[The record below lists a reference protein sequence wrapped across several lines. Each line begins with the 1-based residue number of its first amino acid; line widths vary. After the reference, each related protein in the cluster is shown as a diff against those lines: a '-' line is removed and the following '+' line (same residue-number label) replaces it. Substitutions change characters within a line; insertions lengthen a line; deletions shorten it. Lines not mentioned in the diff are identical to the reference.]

1 MSNAPSSNRKT
12 LLIISG
18 GVEAADAARRA
29 KEMGYHV
36 VVSDRDPE
44 APGFAFADSCLIA
57 DVYSANETAA
67 AAERYSRKIRKI
79 DGVICVAADAPVTA
93 ATVAQRLRLPGLP
106 VHVAELA
113 CDKLAMKKC
122 FLSAGVAA
130 PWFAEVRTPQELQ
143 RIAVERGRDLVI
155 KPVDSRGSRGVQRV
169 AKVEDLAAAFKLA
182 QSHSPSQRVMVEQ
195 YLEGPQVSTESVV
208 IGGRCFTPGF
218 SDRNYEYL
226 ERYAPFF
233 IENGGDL
240 PSHLPPET
248 QDKVRDLVGRAAAA
262 MGITD
267 GTVKGDIV
275 VHKGEPYVIELAARL
290 SGGFFCTREIP
301 LNTGVDFIGAA
312 IKVALGEPVSDNELE
327 PRHFTPVIQR
337 YAFPNAGKVVAV
349 HGAEAARAVP
359 GIAELVITA
368 KPGDVIPP
376 AGDKRPSAAMVLAT
390 GASREAALSAA
401 NDALAL
407 IRIETSVGEADS
419 ASVSASEQRKS

>member
-1 MSNAPSSNRKT
+1 MNSGKT
-12 LLIISG
+12 LLIVSG
-18 GVEAADAARRA
+18 GIEAADAAKRA
-29 KEMGYHV
+29 KEMGHMV
-36 VVSDRDPE
+36 VVSDIDAN

-57 DVYSANETAA
+57 DVYGASETAA
-67 AAERYSRKIRKI
+67 AAERYNRKIRKI

-122 FLSAGVAA
+122 FVSAGVAV
-130 PWFAEVRTPQELQ
+130 PWFAEVRTLQELQ

-169 AKVEDLAAAFKLA
+169 AQVADLAQAFLLA
-182 QSHSPSQRVMVEQ
+182 RSHSPTERVMVEQ
-195 YLEGPQVSTESVV
+195 YLDGPQVSTES
-208 IGGRCFTPGF
+208 IILDGQCFTPGF
-218 SDRNYEYL
+218 SDRNYEFL

-248 QDKVRDLVGRAAAA
+248 QGRVRDLVARAASA
-262 MGITD
+262 MGVTQ

-275 VHKGEPYVIELAARL
+275 IHKGEPYVIELAARL

-312 IKVALGEPVSDNELE
+312 IKVALGESVGEDEL
-327 PRHFTPVIQR
+327 TPKFQHAVVQR
-337 YAFPNAGKVVAV
+337 YAFPKAGKVTAIR
-349 HGAEAARAVP
+349 GEEAARAVP
-359 GIAELVITA
+359 GIAEVVVTA
-368 KPGDVIPP
+368 RLGDVIPP
-376 AGDKRPSAAMVLAT
+376 AGDKRPSAAMVLASGET
-390 GASREAALSAA
+390 REVALAAA
-401 NDALAL
+401 N
-407 IRIETSVGEADS
+407 
-419 ASVSASEQRKS
+419 

>member
-1 MSNAPSSNRKT
+1 MSAAAKT

-18 GVEAADAARRA
+18 GIEAADAARRA
-29 KEMGYHV
+29 KEMGLTV
-36 VVSDRDPE
+36 VVSDRDHE

-57 DVYSANETAA
+57 DVYGSAETAA

-93 ATVAQRLRLPGLP
+93 ALVAQRLRLPGLP

-122 FLSAGVAA
+122 FLSAGVAV

-169 AKVEDLAAAFKLA
+169 ARVEDLAAAFALA
-182 QSHSPSQRVMVEQ
+182 RAHSPSERVMVEQ
-195 YLEGPQVSTESVV
+195 YLEGPQVSTESLIVN
-208 IGGRCFTPGF
+208 GRCFTPGF

-240 PSHLPPET
+240 PSHLPAEIQAKT
-248 QDKVRDLVGRAAAA
+248 CDLAARAASA
-262 MGITD
+262 MGITQ

-275 VHKGEPYVIELAARL
+275 IHKGEPYMIELAARL

-312 IKVALGEPVSDNELE
+312 IKIALGEPVAPEELA
-327 PRHFTPVIQR
+327 PRYATPVIQR
-337 YAFPNAGKVVAV
+337 YAFPPAGTVIAV
-349 HGAEAARAVP
+349 HGADAARAIP
-359 GIAELVITA
+359 GIAEVVVTA
-368 KPGDVIPP
+368 KPGDVIAP

-390 GASREAALSAA
+390 GSSREAALKAA

-407 IRIETSVGEADS
+407 IRIETSAGERQSGQAK
-419 ASVSASEQRKS
+419 A